1 MIPEWIEAV
10 LHIIESWTCWL
21 LFTFVNIYYMS
32 SFLDS
37 KFLCFPPHSIAV
49 LVKLTTVS
57 MAVTLCT
64 ELFTSTSTFVNSPLR
79 YMYNESLTFHKT
91 VQAMNVIYTTVFFIR
106 LYTLLFMYLFLSLIP
121 FCFLF
126 MWRLVFYVI
135 VIYKIF
141 FLYTS

>member
-1 MIPEWIEAV
+1 
-10 LHIIESWTCWL
+10 
-21 LFTFVNIYYMS
+21 MS

-37 KFLCFPPHSIAV
+37 KFLSFPPHSNAV

-64 ELFTSTSTFVNSPLR
+64 ELFTSPSTFVNSPLH

-91 VQAMNVIYTTVFFIR
+91 VQAMNVIYTTVFFVFCIR

>member
-1 MIPEWIEAV
+1 
-10 LHIIESWTCWL
+10 
-21 LFTFVNIYYMS
+21 MS
-32 SFLDS
+32 SFLHS
-37 KFLCFPPHSIAV
+37 KFLRFPPHSIAV
-49 LVKLTTVS
+49 LVKLTTLS

-64 ELFTSTSTFVNSPLR
+64 ELFTSPSTFVNSPLH

-91 VQAMNVIYTTVFFIR
+91 VDIYCTSHKSKMNVIYTTVFFVFCIR